1 MARPAPHHNPPQR
14 LRQHLAFEAL
24 CWPGLTFDAA
34 MHDPVRRDII
44 ELIAIRWPQRPM
56 ENIVSI
62 SRISWLATDAA
73 QRHRSARDANPYTEH
88 SAAGGLFTKCFDLE
102 RKRLLVHA
110 AAAQAA
116 IETVAN

>member
-1 MARPAPHHNPPQR
+1 MPAHNPTVY
-14 LRQHLAFEAL
+14 LRKAFEAL
-24 CWPGLTFDAA
+24 NWPDVTFHDAMRCPA
-34 MHDPVRRDII
+34 RGNII

-88 SAAGGLFTKCFDLE
+88 SAAGGLFIKCFDLE
-102 RKRLLVHA
+102 KKRLLAHA
-110 AAAQAA
+110 VAAQAA
-116 IETVAN
+116 VETVAT